1 MHLVQ
6 NHTKSLEGETTSEGY
21 HPRVPSQN
29 TNWVFTLTIHFCCM
43 SQPVSIWVCVCF
55 CMLHLSNEDSCS
67 FCVLSAVGEGPK
79 ERPFFLFF
87 RRASWGGEGTRKQ
100 CCLKCSC
107 TTDSW
112 SVNAVHLCHHASTQ
126 NFSVCTVVHRAA
138 VYDFDLFAFAICACC
153 AMLPTS
159 WWCGCWL
166 CYSVNLQK
174 MPPLTIISTCIVF
187 IITNWNALLVSS
199 TFPHF
204 FFMFSS
210 GPWSSYCACSFF
222 LHTEKCKLVQQRIL
236 LHILSLYFL
245 RLVPGT

>member
-1 MHLVQ
+1 MHLVL
-6 NHTKSLEGETTSEGY
+6 NHAKSLEGETTSEGY

-29 TNWVFTLTIHFCCM
+29 TNLVFTSTINFCCT
-43 SQPVSIWVCVCF
+43 SQPVSICVCVCF

-67 FCVLSAVGEGPK
+67 FCVPQCRWWRAKGKAFLCL
-79 ERPFFLFF
+79 FFLC
-87 RRASWGGEGTRKQ
+87 ASWGGEGTRKQ

-138 VYDFDLFAFAICACC
+138 VYDFDLFAFAICARC
-153 AMLPTS
+153 AMLPSS

-174 MPPLTIISTCIVF
+174 MRPLTIISTCKVF
-187 IITNWNALLVSS
+187 IIINWNALLESS

-204 FFMFSS
+204 FFN
-210 GPWSSYCACSFF
+210 
-222 LHTEKCKLVQQRIL
+222 V
-236 LHILSLYFL
+236 
-245 RLVPGT
+245 